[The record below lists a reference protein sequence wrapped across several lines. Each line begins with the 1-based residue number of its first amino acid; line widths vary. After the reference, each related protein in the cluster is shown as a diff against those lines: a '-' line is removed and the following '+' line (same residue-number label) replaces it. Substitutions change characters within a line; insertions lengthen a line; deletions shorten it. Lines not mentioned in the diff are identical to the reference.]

1 MTSLAYRCW
10 TPDAEDRR
18 RVRERIVTH
27 EGSKLT
33 WHVEGDRVH
42 LGLPW
47 WQVEEDHLR
56 ESDLAREQPTYSRLP
71 IPYTLIPFSVRTRLN
86 RARIAGLRRA
96 EAEGPDP
103 FPADPVETRLDTFRR
118 EVWTEASRLAG
129 VPVQVDTERTLVLTH
144 DLDEEYGL
152 AGVEM
157 LRRVERELGVASAVG
172 VLSRRYTV
180 AGSVLE
186 ALLDEGCE
194 VFSHGYLHDGLLP
207 FLPPEQ
213 LRTRLAH
220 FFEVYPSMAGRVRG
234 FRAGQL
240 VRSAGM
246 FEVVAEFF
254 EYDMT
259 PPTVELGGPHGW
271 RTGCGT
277 TIPFIGPSGL
287 THLPLTLPQDYFLAF
302 VDRLSADE
310 VADAWTRAAEAVWA
324 AGGVAV
330 HLVHPDNVRRRPA
343 LLAAYRTFLERSLD
357 SGATVRLPRDVV
369 MTKRGVS
376 R

>member
-1 MTSLAYRCW
+1 MPILAIPRQR
-10 TPDAEDRR
+10 PQSDQHFHDRLFGCGQLDR
-18 RVRERIVTH
+18 H
-27 EGSKLT
+27 HKLLT
-33 WHVEGDRVH
+33 ASQRQESNQHVIGM
-42 LGLPW
+42 
-47 WQVEEDHLR
+47 
-56 ESDLAREQPTYSRLP
+56 
-71 IPYTLIPFSVRTRLN
+71 LN
-86 RARIAGLRRA
+86 
-96 EAEGPDP
+96 
-103 FPADPVETRLDTFRR
+103 
-118 EVWTEASRLAG
+118 
-129 VPVQVDTERTLVLTH
+129 
-144 DLDEEYGL
+144 
-152 AGVEM
+152 
-157 LRRVERELGVASAVG
+157 
-172 VLSRRYTV
+172 
-180 AGSVLE
+180 
-186 ALLDEGCE
+186 EGCE

-310 VADAWTRAAEAVWA
+310 VAEAWTRAAEAVWA